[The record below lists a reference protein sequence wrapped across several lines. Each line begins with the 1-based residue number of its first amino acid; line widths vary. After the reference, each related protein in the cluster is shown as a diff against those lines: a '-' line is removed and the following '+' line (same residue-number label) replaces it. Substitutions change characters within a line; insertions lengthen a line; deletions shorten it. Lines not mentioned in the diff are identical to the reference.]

1 MRGGGAIALAVM
13 LIAAP
18 AQAKPVPE
26 AVTRAIQGYG
36 HAAEKGDGEAFYK
49 LGAINWRGGAKA
61 KAYACFLLA
70 AQLGHG
76 DTPKRAK
83 AVLAKLGPHLSTQ
96 ARHDA
101 EELAAAWRMTID
113 R

>member
-1 MRGGGAIALAVM
+1 MRGAGAIALV
-13 LIAAP
+13 LIALAAP
-18 AQAKPVPE
+18 AQAKPVPA
-26 AVTRAIQGYG
+26 AVTQAIQGYG
-36 HAAEKGDGEAFYK
+36 LAAEKGDGEAFYK
-49 LGAINWRGGAKA
+49 LGAINWRGGAKS

-76 DTPKRAK
+76 DTPKRAR
-83 AVLAKLGPHLSTQ
+83 AVLAKLSPRLSTQ
-96 ARHDA
+96 ARHEA